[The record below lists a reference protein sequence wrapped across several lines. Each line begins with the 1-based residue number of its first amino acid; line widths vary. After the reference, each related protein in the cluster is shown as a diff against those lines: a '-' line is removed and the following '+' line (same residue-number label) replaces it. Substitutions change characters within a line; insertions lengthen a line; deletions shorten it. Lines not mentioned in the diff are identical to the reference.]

1 MAKIVETDDERERRI
16 ILVGEY
22 VISTGASTRKTAEYF
37 SNNFFKISNCTV
49 SDYCN
54 RYCKMNPKSLKIM
67 RKRIDDNTPNDI
79 SCEDVRKRVLIS
91 AELFK
96 EGINMEEI
104 ANTIGCSFWTTY
116 RDLTKRFKLLDPV
129 EFETII
135 VPKLRQ
141 DSLDNIKR
149 K

>member
-1 MAKIVETDDERERRI
+1 
-16 ILVGEY
+16 
-22 VISTGASTRKTAEYF
+22 
-37 SNNFFKISNCTV
+37 
-49 SDYCN
+49 
-54 RYCKMNPKSLKIM
+54 MNPKSLEIM

-135 VPKLRQ
+135 IPKLKQ